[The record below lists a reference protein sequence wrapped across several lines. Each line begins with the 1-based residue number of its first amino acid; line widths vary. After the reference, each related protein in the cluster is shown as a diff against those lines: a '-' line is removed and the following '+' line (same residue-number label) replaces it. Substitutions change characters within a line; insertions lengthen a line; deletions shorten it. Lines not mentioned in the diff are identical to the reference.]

1 MVFSRRI
8 AAALAC
14 ACLGTGALGATAA
27 PPAGPG
33 WHDPLDTPAAAS
45 TLAQRGLL
53 TALARAGE
61 RLVAVGQRGHVLWSD
76 DGGHRW
82 QQATVPVSSDLVAV
96 AFPTPTQGWAV
107 GHDGVMLASTD
118 GGRSWTRR
126 LDGKGLGALLV
137 AHYEQALARAAEADR
152 ERAQRWLA
160 EARRVAEQG
169 AQNPWLDVWFQDA
182 GTGFVVGAFG
192 LVLHTRDGGQ
202 TWTPWLDRVD
212 NPKALHL
219 YAVRGIGA
227 DVFMVGEQGLAL
239 KLDRAAGRF
248 RALDMPY
255 AGTLFGITGT
265 PEALV
270 VHGLRGSLLRST
282 DGGRLWQA
290 LPATVPAGLGAA
302 ATDAQGRIVVVSQ
315 AGHVLLSSDRGASFA
330 PMKVER
336 PLPAA
341 AVLATPAGLVLAGPR
356 GVHILNLP

>member
-1 MVFSRRI
+1 MVLSRRI

-14 ACLGTGALGATAA
+14 ACAAAGALGAAAA
-27 PPAGPG
+27 PPADPG
-33 WHDPLDTPAAAS
+33 WQDPLATPAAAS
-45 TLAQRGLL
+45 ALAQRGLL

-61 RLVAVGQRGHVLWSD
+61 RLVAVGQRGHALWSD
-76 DGGHRW
+76 DGGRRW

-96 AFPTPTQGWAV
+96 AFPTPQQGWAV
-107 GHDGVMLASTD
+107 GHDGVILASAD

-126 LDGKGLGALLV
+126 LDGHGLGALLV
-137 AHYEQALARAAEADR
+137 AHCERAAAAAAPSER
-152 ERAQRWLA
+152 EHAAKWLA
-160 EARRVAEQG
+160 EARRVAAQG

-202 TWTPWLDRVD
+202 SWTPWLDRVD

-219 YAVRGIGA
+219 YAVRGIGEE
-227 DVFMVGEQGLAL
+227 VFIVGEQGLAL

-265 PEALV
+265 PDALV
-270 VHGLRGSLLRST
+270 VHGLRGNLLRST

-330 PMKVER
+330 PLKVDR

-341 AVLATPAGLVLAGPR
+341 AVLATPGGLVLAGPR
-356 GVHILNLP
+356 GVHALNLP

>member
-1 MVFSRRI
+1 MVPSRRI

-14 ACLGTGALGATAA
+14 ACAAAGALGAAEA
-27 PPAGPG
+27 PPAEPG
-33 WHDPLDTPAAAS
+33 WQDPLHTPAAAS
-45 TLAQRGLL
+45 PLAQRGLL

-61 RLVAVGQRGHVLWSD
+61 RLVAVGQRGHALWSE
-76 DGGHRW
+76 DGGRRW

-107 GHDGVMLASTD
+107 GHDGVILASTD

-126 LDGKGLGALLV
+126 LDGNGLGARLV
-137 AHYEQALARAAEADR
+137 AHYERAAASAAPSER
-152 ERAQRWLA
+152 ESAAKWLT

-182 GTGFVVGAFG
+182 STGFVVGAFG
-192 LVLHTRDGGQ
+192 LVLHTRDGGHS
-202 TWTPWLDRVD
+202 WTPWLDRVD

-219 YAVRGIGA
+219 YAVRGIGE
-227 DVFMVGEQGLAL
+227 DVFIVGEQGLAL

-265 PEALV
+265 PDALV
-270 VHGLRGSLLRST
+270 VHGLRGNLLRST

-330 PMKVER
+330 SLKVDR

-341 AVLATPAGLVLAGPR
+341 AVLAAPDGLVLAGPR

>member
-8 AAALAC
+8 AAVLAC
-14 ACLGTGALGATAA
+14 ACTGAGALWAA
-27 PPAGPG
+27 AALPADPG

-45 TLAQRGLL
+45 PLAQRGLF

-61 RLVAVGQRGHVLWSD
+61 RLVAVGQRGHVLWSE
-76 DGGHRW
+76 DGGRHW
-82 QQATVPVSSDLVAV
+82 QQAAVPVSTDLVAV
-96 AFPTPTQGWAV
+96 AFPTPAQGWAV
-107 GHDGVMLASTD
+107 GHDGVILASTD

-126 LDGKGLGALLV
+126 LDGNGLGALLV
-137 AHYEQALARAAEADR
+137 AHYERAAAPS
-152 ERAQRWLA
+152 AQEPAAKWLA
-160 EARRVAEQG
+160 EARRLAEQG
-169 AQNPWLDVWFQDA
+169 TQNPWLDVWFQDA
-182 GTGFVVGAFG
+182 STGFVVGAFG

-219 YAVRGIGA
+219 YAVRGIGE
-227 DVFMVGEQGLAL
+227 DVFVVGEQGLAL

-255 AGTLFGITGT
+255 AGTLFGITGA
-265 PEALV
+265 PDALV

-282 DGGRLWQA
+282 DGGQRWQA

-330 PMKVER
+330 PTKVER

-341 AVLATPAGLVLAGPR
+341 AVLTTPDGLVLAGPR
-356 GVHILNLP
+356 GVHTLNLP